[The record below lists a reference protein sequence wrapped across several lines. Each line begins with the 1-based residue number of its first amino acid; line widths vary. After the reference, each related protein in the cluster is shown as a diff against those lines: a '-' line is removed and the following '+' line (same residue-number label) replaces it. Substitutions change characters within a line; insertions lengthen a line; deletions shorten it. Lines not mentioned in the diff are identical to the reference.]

1 MSIDSRQREV
11 ARYKKEIADLQKK
24 DSDEAK
30 KEVSKGKEAERTS
43 RSLNSTRSE
52 STARSYQSK
61 LIRLSDDMSKISAKR
76 AGIAKK
82 IAQKTTILHRSEQA
96 LGKEQETERKKIA
109 ASEKRREQEQLSH
122 QRQITNELKLQKELI
137 NSQEYN
143 LSQNKDSVQHDVF
156 ISHASQDKDS
166 LVRPLANELTE
177 MGFDVWYDE
186 STLKVGDSLR
196 EKIDQGLSSSRYG
209 IVVLSESFFAKNWPQ
224 YELNGLVAREMHG
237 VKVILPIWHK
247 VSKDEVLSFSP
258 TLADKV
264 ALNTSISSVSE
275 IAKELAEVL
284 SEDES

>member
-11 ARYKKEIADLQKK
+11 AKYKKEIADLQKK

-30 KEVSKGKEAERTS
+30 KEVSKAKDAERTS
-43 RSLNSTRSE
+43 RSLSSTKSE
-52 STARSYQSK
+52 STARSCQNK

-76 AGIAKK
+76 ADIAKK
-82 IAQKTTILHRSEQA
+82 IAQKTTTLHRSELA
-96 LGKEQETERKKIA
+96 LGKEQETERKKITV
-109 ASEKRREQEQLSH
+109 SEKRREQEQLSH
-122 QRQITNELKLQKELI
+122 QRKITNELKLQKELM

-143 LSQNKDSVQHDVF
+143 HNQNKDSVQHDVF

-166 LVRPLANELTE
+166 LVRPLAKELTE

-209 IVVLSESFFAKNWPQ
+209 VVVLSESFFAKNWPQ

-237 VKVILPIWHK
+237 GKVILPIWHK

-284 SEDES
+284 SEQ